1 MSDIADAIRKLFV
14 SFRDSVGGL
23 FDSYATAD
31 DLKGVLWLGLVGVV
45 LLLALLVS
53 RAVEN
58 RRRKPRAAHLT
69 PCQMCGSDSAGTQPP
84 HGQIQ

>member
-1 MSDIADAIRKLFV
+1 MSEIADTIRRLFV

-31 DLKGVLWLGLVGVV
+31 DLKGILWLGLVGVV
-45 LLLALLVS
+45 LILVVIVS

-58 RRRKPRAAHLT
+58 RRR
-69 PCQMCGSDSAGTQPP
+69 
-84 HGQIQ
+84 

>member
-1 MSDIADAIRKLFV
+1 MSDIANTIRKLFV

-53 RAVEN
+53 RAAEN
-58 RRRKPRAAHLT
+58 RRR
-69 PCQMCGSDSAGTQPP
+69 
-84 HGQIQ
+84 